1 MNPATHGTEG
11 NAAAPVMYM
20 ALELSNKTWRLA
32 LSDGAKCR
40 QVSVPA
46 ADLAKLA
53 SAVAKAKERFGMP
66 ASSRV
71 LSCYEAG
78 RDGFWLHRHL
88 ISIGIDNEVVDAP
101 RSR

>member
-46 ADLAKLA
+46 ADLAKLV
-53 SAVAKAKERFGMP
+53 SAVAKRRSVSACLP
-66 ASSRV
+66 Q
-71 LSCYEAG
+71 AG
-78 RDGFWLHRHL
+78 C
-88 ISIGIDNEVVDAP
+88 
-101 RSR
+101 